1 MLVSLRSCRGSSSRG
16 DVLFV
21 GRRTVILKTVIS
33 FSTTVLLLLLQLLL
47 VLLLLV
53 VVVGGGQKGV
63 NATNP
68 YSSNVIALTSSNW
81 KEIVLDNPHSVFVN
95 ICRIG

>member
-21 GRRTVILKTVIS
+21 GRRTVIS